1 GCFTGGTCGTA
12 WRTLGLA
19 LMTASGATLLGL
31 AFALA
36 ATRTSLPCKKAL
48 RMLTILPIIT
58 PPFVIGL
65 ALILLFGR
73 SGVVT
78 ESLATL
84 FGIEP

>member
-1 GCFTGGTCGTA
+1 
-12 WRTLGLA
+12 
-19 LMTASGATLLGL
+19 
-31 AFALA
+31 
-36 ATRTSLPCKKAL
+36 
-48 RMLTILPIIT
+48 MLTILPIIT

-84 FGIEP
+84 FGIEPGRWLYGMTGIWIAQVLSFTPSPFWC